1 MRIEVSEIGKILDD
15 LSNER
20 MVIIGQPKGVGLTT
34 TLVQYFVKRVF
45 FDEDFSV
52 LILVNNPRTK
62 NQIAELF
69 EDFLNSAYDLK
80 VKFNYNDNIIR
91 VYNNVVAI
99 VCYTTNDL
107 AVFDNVKRDFK
118 FQYSFIEK
126 DEDDEILNY
135 YLTDYLP
142 FCSKTILIATYDTD
156 SSVFYMPD
164 SENILKIIVYSELS
178 KKNIMLLAKTSEYT
192 LQQERITKGIF
203 Q

>member
-1 MRIEVSEIGKILDD
+1 MRIEVSEIGNTLDN
-15 LSNER
+15 STER

-34 TLVQYFVKRVF
+34 VLVKYFVKRIF

-52 LILVNNPRTK
+52 LILVDNQRMK
-62 NQIAELF
+62 NQIAEMF
-69 EDFLNSAYDLK
+69 EDFLFSAYDLE
-80 VKFNYNDNIIR
+80 VKFNYGDNVMR

-107 AVFDNVKRDFK
+107 AIFDDVRRDFK

-126 DEDDEILNY
+126 DEDHEILNY

-142 FCSKTILIATYDTD
+142 FCSKRILIATYDTD
-156 SSVFYMPD
+156 NSVFYMPD
-164 SENILKIIVYSELS
+164 ADNILKVVVYSELS
-178 KKNIMLLAKTSEYT
+178 KKNILLLSKMSEYT
-192 LQQERITKGIF
+192 LQQEKITKGIF